1 MTKKTIL
8 FDLDGTLTDSAEGIL
23 NSVTMVL
30 KHYNIPLPDAEGL
43 RVFIGPPLHDKFV
56 EFGVPE
62 EEADASVQL
71 FRSRYNTIG
80 KFENKPY
87 PGIPEML
94 QKLKDDGYHLMVAT
108 SKPEI
113 TAIEVL
119 EHFDIAKYFEHICGA
134 TMDRSRDSKEK
145 VIEYLLEMQQSDCP
159 TVMVGDTAYD
169 VVGAAAHGIPCIGV
183 SWGYGNTEEMVSAGA
198 IAIADSIP
206 ALMNILEN

>member
-1 MTKKTIL
+1 MTNKAIL

-30 KHYNIPLPDAEGL
+30 KHYNIPLPDAEGM

-56 EFGVPE
+56 EFGVPA
-62 EEADASVQL
+62 EEADASVEL

-80 KFENKPY
+80 KFENRPY

-94 QKLKDDGYHLMVAT
+94 QKLKDEGHHLLVAT

-113 TAIEVL
+113 TAVEVL

-134 TMDRSRDSKEK
+134 TMDRSRDTKEK
-145 VIEYLLEMQQSDCP
+145 VIEYLLKKQSHDCP

-169 VVGAAAHGIPCIGV
+169 VIGAAAHGIPCIGV
-183 SWGYGNTEEMVSAGA
+183 SWGYGSVEEMISAGA
-198 IAIADSIP
+198 TVIADSVSQ
-206 ALMNILEN
+206 LLNILEK

>member
-23 NSVTMVL
+23 NSVRIVL
-30 KHYNIPLPDAEGL
+30 NHYNIPLPDPEGM

-56 EFGVPE
+56 EFGVPT
-62 EEADASVQL
+62 EEADASVEL

-94 QKLKDDGYHLMVAT
+94 QKLKDDGHHLLVAT
-108 SKPEI
+108 SKPEK

-119 EHFDIAKYFEHICGA
+119 EHFDIAKYFEQICGA
-134 TMDRSRDSKEK
+134 TMDRSRDSKES
-145 VIEYLLEMQQSDCP
+145 VIKYLLELHHSDCP
-159 TVMVGDTAYD
+159 AVMVGDTAYD
-169 VVGAAAHGIPCIGV
+169 VIGAAAHKIPCVGV
-183 SWGYGNTEEMVSAGA
+183 SWGYGNVEEMLRAGA
-198 IAIADSIP
+198 TAIANSVEELLSI
-206 ALMNILEN
+206 LDK

>member
-1 MTKKTIL
+1 MSKKAIL

-30 KHYNIPLPDAEGL
+30 KHYNIPLPDAQGM

-56 EFGVPE
+56 EFGVPI
-62 EEADASVQL
+62 EEADASVEL

-94 QKLKDDGYHLMVAT
+94 QKLKDAGHHLMVAT

-119 EHFDIAKYFEHICGA
+119 EHFDIAKYFDHICGA
-134 TMDRSRDSKEK
+134 TMDRSRDSKEQ
-145 VIEYLLEMQQSDCP
+145 VIAYLLEKEAYDCP
-159 TVMVGDTAYD
+159 AVMVGDTAYD
-169 VVGAAAHGIPCIGV
+169 VVGAAAHSIPCIGV
-183 SWGYGNTEEMVSAGA
+183 SWGYGNVQEMVSAGA
-198 IAIADSIP
+198 SCIADSVEE
-206 ALMNILEN
+206 LLNILEK

>member
-1 MTKKTIL
+1 MTKTIL

-30 KHYNIPLPDAEGL
+30 KHYGIPLPDAEGM

-56 EFGVPE
+56 EFGVPA
-62 EEADASVQL
+62 EEADASVEL

-94 QKLKDDGYHLMVAT
+94 QKLKDAGHHLLVAT

-113 TAIEVL
+113 TAREVL
-119 EHFDIAKYFEHICGA
+119 EHFDIAKYFEQICGA
-134 TMDRSRDSKEK
+134 TMDRSRDSKES
-145 VIEYLLEMQQSDCP
+145 VIKYLLELHNSDCP

-183 SWGYGNTEEMVSAGA
+183 SWGYGKANEMLDAGA
-198 IAIADSIP
+198 TAIANSVDE
-206 ALMNILEN
+206 LLDILDK